1 VKHTKSELRA
11 FNTNAFFVTGLF
23 VCSHILAAC
32 GPMPQRSQ
40 TSSSLRTNP
49 ARTIAQDPVVRVGA
63 IEKQLA
69 AKGLDFEVRMK
80 ASFGEPAWSATWTE
94 ASYANFDKSKTDLT
108 PIRGLLVTF
117 VREAEVALK
126 TLPAD
131 ATVAAPETALD
142 EVKEPVAATS
152 ARARLQAQLDLVQ
165 TTLRNLN
172 QFTQPMNT
180 DIDTAAIALDRGQ
193 GQD

>member
-1 VKHTKSELRA
+1 
-11 FNTNAFFVTGLF
+11 
-23 VCSHILAAC
+23 
-32 GPMPQRSQ
+32 MPQRSQ